1 MKCPLLLPFLIMAGG
16 FASAQSVLIAPYK
29 DGKSAAFSFTLDD
42 GYKDSVVESRQ
53 VFQETGVRAT
63 YFLMPV
69 SMEGG
74 KGGLLSWDDARAL
87 LKEGHEIGGHAVI
100 STKLHETDEAT
111 LDKTVNGGWQ
121 IFRDKLGYEA
131 YSFALP
137 GGSKRTPE
145 VEAKIY
151 EKYGV
156 IRGGKLAQGWGSAR
170 KGVEWPVS
178 KTESQVAR
186 VLDSGGWGS
195 AIIHGIT
202 TGYRPFS
209 SMEHFKEHV
218 EAVTSKKEQ
227 IWIAPMGE
235 VARYL
240 KSAEETKITTVV
252 KQGEMEIS
260 FSAENPNAAALTL
273 VLSPDG
279 KTMEDVTASQA
290 GKPLQVIREKDRFL
304 IEVMPGED
312 PVRVSWK

>member
-1 MKCPLLLPFLIMAGG
+1 MVCG
-16 FASAQSVLIAPYK
+16 FASAQSVSIAPYK

-74 KGGLLSWDDARAL
+74 KGGLLSWDDAKAL

-100 STKLHETDEAT
+100 STKLHETDATT
-111 LDKTVNGGWQ
+111 LDKTVNGGWEL
-121 IFRDKLGYEA
+121 FSEKLGYEA

-151 EKYGV
+151 EKYGI
-156 IRGGKLAQGWGSAR
+156 IRGGKLAHGWGSVR
-170 KGVEWPVS
+170 KGVEWPVA

-186 VLDSGGWGS
+186 VLDSGGWGI

-209 SMEHFKEHV
+209 SMAHFKEHV
-218 EAVTSKKEQ
+218 EAVTSKKDQ

-235 VARYL
+235 IARYL
-240 KSAEETKITTVV
+240 KAAEETKVDAVV
-252 KQGEMEIS
+252 KRGEMKIS
-260 FSAENPNAAALTL
+260 LKAEEPNAVALTL
-273 VLSPDG
+273 ILDPDG
-279 KTMEDVTASQA
+279 KTMTDITAVQS
-290 GKPLQVIREKDRFL
+290 GKPLRVNREKKRFL
-304 IEVMPGED
+304 IKAMRGED
-312 PVRVSWK
+312 PVQVFWK